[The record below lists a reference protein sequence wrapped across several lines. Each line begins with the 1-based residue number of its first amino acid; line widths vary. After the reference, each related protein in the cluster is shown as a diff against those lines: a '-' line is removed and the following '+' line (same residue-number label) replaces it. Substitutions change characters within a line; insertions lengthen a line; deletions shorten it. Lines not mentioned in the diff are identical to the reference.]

1 MQQGDKRWAAL
12 LAMDIV
18 GFSALTQKLGEETVY
33 ELLQDVLGIA
43 RDAVTTHEGHVVDVA
58 GDGVLASFGAPTA
71 VENASLLACRAAEQ
85 IRSELRAAAG
95 RMLRAYGVA
104 PQVRMGLGGGTV
116 MVAHRAADDIKL
128 VGDPVNIAARLQA
141 LAAPDTV
148 LIGPTIAREV
158 TGFVTTADPQD
169 VKLKGYDEP
178 MTTVRLV
185 NVIDAASRFEVIR
198 KRGLSAFVSRRAEF
212 ARATEI
218 FAPHAANSSL
228 LLSGVAGIG
237 KSRLLFEV
245 LAHVEGS
252 RPAHVGQCAS
262 NLTGRAFAPLE
273 QVIQRASGVAEEAGF
288 AAQMAALR
296 PTVPDCYDD
305 AGLTRYLSPRDTEMD
320 PVGRLLH
327 DRAFMSSALTSI
339 ARRTDAVIVVEDVH
353 WADTA
358 TVDVLKSL
366 IAASVPLVMT
376 SRNPEPI
383 ESMPALIHIAL
394 APMADVEI
402 VEIFADRAGLA
413 LSPNLQ
419 ARVAKSAE
427 GIPLIA
433 EEMALVVAASDG
445 LIETDAGLDLEDP
458 DSVLFTGNLQQL
470 VLSRVD
476 RLPSEEKETLQIASA
491 IGRDFAWPVVG
502 AVMGQDV
509 DPDPDRFD
517 GIVEALDGRTG
528 RFSHALIREAVY
540 SGLLARQRQDI
551 HRKIAEAIIAQSNAP
566 RAAVLAEHYLAAE
579 MLPEAAVALIS
590 AGDEAFQVYDMSQ
603 ADQMFTQAFD
613 LVQADPAVL
622 SDADYVRLC
631 DVWMRSRSVYGLYR
645 KILEVSDDFLPRL
658 GQVAY
663 LPGVSI
669 ARSVVALALTGGR
682 DYSGAR
688 DLLLETIALAEA
700 EGDAYGAAWAKSTLA
715 RVYDETNWEGPE
727 AARNLCAEILPVAED
742 THDRLLA
749 MTAHYLTFA
758 SYRACGMQNSAM
770 AVSEKLEAMAEV
782 YDDRRAAAYANW
794 ARGVLFSTLGEPEKS
809 ATYVAEG
816 KKYVIPLTTDSRVLQ
831 WLEVFTEV
839 YTHPPEDVRARV
851 AALRAEA
858 VELLD
863 YNLIHSG
870 DWIRT
875 VLEFRTGRLAAGW
888 RLTEQLKATFEEAG
902 NANLVR
908 QNLITRAEVVLTVL
922 GLIDPDSE
930 APPDRPKF
938 PRGKPKFADIAMFI
952 RLKLFGTRIAQRDLE
967 DYVALDPQKRGAH
980 FARAQI
986 GLGLIAAK
994 RQQRDRAREHLNMG
1008 LRHARDESI
1017 EVLVARAEAGLATL

>member
-12 LAMDIV
+12 LAMDLV
-18 GFSALTQKLGEETVY
+18 GFSALTQELGEETVY
-33 ELLQDVLGIA
+33 ELLQEVLDLA
-43 RDAVTTHEGHVVDVA
+43 RDAVTAHKGHVVDVA
-58 GDGVLASFGAPTA
+58 GDGMLASFGAPTA
-71 VENASLLACRAAEQ
+71 VENASLQACRAAEQ
-85 IRSELRAAAG
+85 IRSALRTAG
-95 RMLRAYGVA
+95 GSMLRKYGVT
-104 PQVRMGLGGGTV
+104 PQVRMGLGGGIV

-158 TGFVTTADPQD
+158 MGFVTTADPQEVTLNGFD
-169 VKLKGYDEP
+169 AP

-185 NVIDAASRFEVIR
+185 NVIHAASRFEGTR
-198 KRGLSAFVSRRAEF
+198 KRGLIAFVSRRAEF
-212 ARATEI
+212 AKATEI
-218 FAPHAANSSL
+218 FAPNAAEAAL

-245 LAHVEGS
+245 LAHVANS
-252 RPAHVGQCAS
+252 RPAHVGQCAPD
-262 NLTGRAFAPLE
+262 LTGRAFAPLE
-273 QVIQRASGVAEEAGF
+273 QVIQRASGVAEDAGL
-288 AAQMAALR
+288 AAQMEALR
-296 PTVPDCYDD
+296 AAVPDCYED
-305 AGLTRYLSPRDTEMD
+305 AGLARYLSPRDTEMD

-327 DRAFMSSALTSI
+327 DRAFMSGVLT
-339 ARRTDAVIVVEDVH
+339 AMAKATQAVIVIEDVH

-358 TVDVLKSL
+358 TVDVLKGL
-366 IAASVPLVMT
+366 IEAGVPLVMT
-376 SRNPEPI
+376 SRTAAPMDGTPGL
-383 ESMPALIHIAL
+383 MHIAL
-394 APMADVEI
+394 APMADAEI

-413 LSPNLQ
+413 LSTQLQ

-445 LIETDAGLDLEDP
+445 LIETDDGLDLEDP

-476 RLPSEEKETLQIASA
+476 RLPLKEKETLQIASA

-502 AVMGQDV
+502 AVLGQEV

-517 GIVEALDGRTG
+517 GIVDALDARTG

-540 SGLLARQRQDI
+540 SGLLARQRREI
-551 HRKIAEAIIAQSNAP
+551 HRKVAEAITAQSNAP

-590 AGDEAFQVYDMSQ
+590 AGDEAFQIYDMFQ

-613 LVQADPAVL
+613 LVHADPAVL
-622 SDADYVRLC
+622 SDEDFVALC
-631 DVWMRSRSVYGLYR
+631 DVWMRTRSVYGLYR
-645 KILEVSDDFLPRL
+645 KILEAADDFLPRL

-663 LPGVSI
+663 RPGVSI
-669 ARSVVALALTGGR
+669 ARSVVALAMTGAR
-682 DYSGAR
+682 DYPAAR
-688 DLLLETIALAEA
+688 DLLLETIAQAEA

-715 RVYDETNWEGPE
+715 RVYDETNWEGPQ
-727 AARNLCAEILPVAED
+727 AARDLCAEILPVAEESG
-742 THDRLLA
+742 DRLLA

-770 AVSEKLEAMAEV
+770 EVSEKLEAMAEV

-794 ARGVLFSTLGEPEKS
+794 ARGVLYSTLGEPEKS

-831 WLEVFTEV
+831 WLEVFTQV
-839 YTHPPEDVRARV
+839 YTHPPDVVRERV
-851 AALRAEA
+851 AELRAEA
-858 VELLD
+858 VDLLD

-875 VLEFRTGRLAAGW
+875 VLEFRSGRLAAGW
-888 RLTEQLKATFEEAG
+888 TLTEQLKGTFEEAG

-930 APPDRPKF
+930 APADRPKF
-938 PRGKPKFADIAMFI
+938 PRGKPKLADIAMFL

-967 DYVALDPQKRGAH
+967 EYVSLDPQKRGAH
-980 FARAQI
+980 YARAQI
-986 GLGLIAAK
+986 GLGLIVAK
-994 RQQRDRAREHLNMG
+994 RQQGDRAREHLEKG
-1008 LRHARDESI
+1008 RRHARDESI